1 MDKFEKYLKN
11 LARHEEEKTNNIIKD
26 PRKKIIIHA
35 GVRLNWIGDF
45 IGNKKIKWKKE
56 ELPIEKIYFSGTNPD
71 WNKILINKCE
81 RSVANFKQLI
91 NKNHKLRNKFQK
103 EASFRGDPILLRSGK
118 EKSTYQVLDGM
129 HRFVGAILKGK
140 KKVKVYIPTNE
151 KEYLPICEGHTVYDI
166 IRGFQRNAYNKK
178 GEKNLYHGLKLLS
191 KTYENVDELL
201 KNRFNYIHLPDIKVQ
216 KIIRK
221 ILKENARKK

>member
-1 MDKFEKYLKN
+1 MDKFEEYLKN
-11 LARHEEEKTNNIIKD
+11 LAKHEEKKTSSIIKD

-45 IGNKKIKWKKE
+45 IGNKKIKWKEE

-71 WNKILINKCE
+71 WNKILIDNCK
-81 RSVANFKQLI
+81 RSVADFKQLI

-103 EASFRGDPILLRSGK
+103 EASFSSDPILLKSGK

-140 KKVKVYIPTNE
+140 KKVKVYMPINE
-151 KEYLPICEGHTVYDI
+151 KGYLPICEGHIVYDM
-166 IRGFQRNAYNKK
+166 IRGFQRNAYNKN
-178 GEKNLYHGLKLLS
+178 GEKDIYHGLRLLS
-191 KTYENVDELL
+191 KTYENVNELL
-201 KNRFNYIHLPDIKVQ
+201 KNRFNYAHLPDKKVQ
-216 KIIRK
+216 NIIRK